1 MALSNW
7 HYQTLSFV
15 FWTEGKSISKHLKA
29 LEVVSSNEA
38 KKYQDA
44 CKFEI
49 KQIIKA
55 RILLVKPSKLKAIPV
70 KTDLSSKEKLNLNL
84 CNKYSLSISHVP
96 GTYFLVARW
105 FTMILERRT
114 GRL

>member
-7 HYQTLSFV
+7 HYQTLGSI
-15 FWTEGKSISKHLKA
+15 FWTEGKSISKYLKA
-29 LEVVSSNEA
+29 LEVISSNEA

-44 CKFEI
+44 CQFEI
-49 KQIIKA
+49 KQIIKT

-70 KTDLSSKEKLNLNL
+70 KSDLSLREKFNFNL
-84 CNKYSLSISHVP
+84 CNKYSLSISYVP

-105 FTMILERRT
+105 FTIS
-114 GRL
+114 